1 MRKPIYTM
9 IERFMIKAHCTA
21 PMHVGSG
28 ISETGDILLDDE
40 SNQPYIPAT
49 GLSGV
54 FRSYYEKKYSEAATD
69 KLFGTITD
77 IELPDSLIK
86 FSDGR
91 FLTSTGTVKIEVRPR
106 LALDPA
112 SGTGSSSKT
121 QGEGISSGHKF
132 EMQYVGAGAEFEFE
146 IVIRSE
152 TEYVK
157 ELTECFSE
165 INAGGIQFG
174 GQKSNGCGEICIDS
188 VSYSRYDMKER
199 QARIAWEEN
208 KPYEEKNLVID
219 KKTSSI
225 IAYSIMLNGKTDGE
239 LLVKAISTRNYDKDS
254 PDSENMRNSRD
265 EYIIPGSSIKGAVR
279 NRMNMIRTYLGLPEK
294 VIHHAFGRAED
305 KDNFGQTG
313 NISFRDIVVGY
324 ISSNNNAPIRSR
336 IHIDKFLGSV
346 VNGSLFS
353 EKNVHGIL
361 NIKIQIRKD
370 RFCDETLALLMF
382 ALRDLASEVFSI
394 GSGYNVGKGFIK
406 PENIQVK
413 TADGKELFI
422 EYDSSGEAVI
432 RDPDNIISKAMD
444 SLKQLKQEA

>member
-9 IERFMIKAHCTA
+9 IERFMIKAHCAA
-21 PMHVGSG
+21 PMHIGSG

-40 SNQPYIPAT
+40 SNLPYIPAT

-54 FRSYYEKKYSEAATD
+54 FRNYYEKKFGETSTD

-77 IELPDSLIK
+77 MEIPDSLIK

-106 LALDPA
+106 LAIDPA

-146 IVIRSE
+146 IIIRSE
-152 TEYVK
+152 KEYVK
-157 ELTECFSE
+157 DLTECFSE

-188 VSYSRYDMKER
+188 VLYSRYDMKDR
-199 QARIAWEEN
+199 QARNAWEEN
-208 KPYEEKNLVID
+208 KPYEEKNIVID
-219 KKTSSI
+219 KKSSSV
-225 IAYSIMLNGKTDGE
+225 IAYTIILNGKTDGE
-239 LLVKAISTRNYDKDS
+239 LLVKAVSTRNYDKNS
-254 PDSENMRNSRD
+254 PDAENMRNSLD
-265 EYIIPGSSIKGAVR
+265 QYIIPGSSIKGAIR
-279 NRMNMIRTYLGLPEK
+279 NRMNMIRAYLGLPEN
-294 VIHHAFGRAED
+294 VIHHAFGRTED
-305 KDNFGQTG
+305 KDNYGQTG
-313 NISFRDIVVGY
+313 NISFRDIVVGD
-324 ISSNNNAPIRSR
+324 ISSNDKAPVRNR

-353 EKNVHGIL
+353 EKNVHGTM

-370 RFCDETLALLMF
+370 RFCDETFALLMF

-406 PENIQVK
+406 PVNIQVR
-413 TADGKELFI
+413 TADGKEMI
-422 EYDSSGEAVI
+422 VEYDSSGEAMI
-432 RDPDNIISKAMD
+432 RDSDSILSKAMN